1 MYLPAAFHETD
12 PTKLFD
18 FIEQHSF
25 GLLTSQGDEQ
35 PLGTHLPFLLD
46 RTAGPRG
53 TLIGH
58 MAKAN
63 PHWRYAD
70 GETVMVV
77 FSGPHAY
84 ITPTWYAA
92 ENVVPTWNYVAVHA
106 YGVLELVD
114 DDETLDIVAQTVE
127 RYEQPSA
134 SPWQFDHN
142 SDFARKLVAAI
153 VGFRIELT
161 CIEGKWKLSQNHTLE
176 RRERVIAGLQ
186 ERGDPESHAV
196 AALMSATLPS
206 TK

>member
-12 PTKLFD
+12 QTKLFE

-25 GLLTSQGDEQ
+25 GLLTSQGDKQ
-35 PLGTHLPFLLD
+35 PLGSHVPFLLD
-46 RTAGPRG
+46 RSAGPQG
-53 TLIGH
+53 TLVSH
-58 MAKAN
+58 MARAN
-63 PHWRYAD
+63 PHWRYAE

-77 FSGPHAY
+77 FHGPHAY

-127 RYEQPSA
+127 RFERRA
-134 SPWQFDHN
+134 ADPWRFDRET
-142 SDFARKLVAAI
+142 DFARKLLAAI
-153 VGFRIELT
+153 VGFRIEITRL
-161 CIEGKWKLSQNHTLE
+161 EGKWKLSQNHPLE
-176 RRERVIAGLQ
+176 RRERVIAGLK

-196 AALMSATLPS
+196 ATLMAATLDAA
-206 TK
+206 K